1 MERNASSN
9 EDMEKQLKAK
19 VETNAKRMIA
29 NINRNKN
36 PEVKDLEANQSTQIE
51 HNEEFSS
58 KYGME
63 RAKHDELKDELI

>member
-1 MERNASSN
+1 
-9 EDMEKQLKAK
+9 